1 MKEFFTRAIFG
12 LIYAATLL
20 SSTYYSKHTFYVV
33 FFIIMLLCLKE
44 FSKLIKFSK
53 KWIFVIAILLF
64 FSFTDYLPGYIIY
77 TFTIISVVI
86 PFVNYFINEK
96 ISKEDIS
103 NFFLSTIYIILPF
116 GLLLRIP
123 FSHGSYDATIIIA
136 VFIFIW
142 TNDSFAYIVGKSIGK
157 HKLIERISP
166 NKTIEGFIGGIVA
179 TNIMAYIISIYYPN
193 LNMLH
198 WFILANITGL
208 FAVMGDLVES
218 KFKRLANVKDSANV
232 IPGHGGFLDRL
243 DSLILVAPFVYLY
256 LQLV

>member
-1 MKEFFTRAIFG
+1 MKEFFTRAIFA
-12 LIYAATLL
+12 LIYGSTLL
-20 SSTYYSKHTFYVV
+20 FGTYYSKHSFYAL

-44 FSKLIKFSK
+44 FKQLIKFSK
-53 KWIFVIAILLF
+53 KWIYVIAILLYL
-64 FSFTDYLPGYIIY
+64 SFTNYFNGYIIY
-77 TFTIISVVI
+77 SFTIIGVVI
-86 PFVNYFINEK
+86 PFVNYFLNAK

-123 FSHGSYDATIIIA
+123 FSQGAYNPTILIA
-136 VFIFIW
+136 VFGFIW
-142 TNDSFAYIVGKSIGK
+142 TNDTFAYIVGKSIGK

-166 NKTIEGFIGGIVA
+166 NKTIEGFIGGLIA
-179 TNIMAYIISIYYPN
+179 TNVLGYFLAQHYNELS
-193 LNMLH
+193 LTH
-198 WFILANITGL
+198 WFLLANISGI

-218 KFKRLANVKDSANV
+218 KFKRLANVKDSAKV

-243 DSLILVAPFVYLY
+243 DSLILVAPFVYLF